1 MRRRQMKTICRQLHC
16 GCIFSYLFMLP
27 VTLQCGEM
35 LSNVARKFHKIYNKA
50 PILNH
55 YQLCHKQQKH
65 KTNSKNTNKNS
76 NSSSSSSNSNDSLHD
91 SYKHFTSNST
101 QKTREEKQ
109 MMQQNL
115 TPPGAEVERSN
126 KETW

>member
-1 MRRRQMKTICRQLHC
+1 MRRRQMTTICRQLHC
-16 GCIFSYLFMLP
+16 GFIFSYLFMLP

-76 NSSSSSSNSNDSLHD
+76 NSSSSSSSNDSLHD